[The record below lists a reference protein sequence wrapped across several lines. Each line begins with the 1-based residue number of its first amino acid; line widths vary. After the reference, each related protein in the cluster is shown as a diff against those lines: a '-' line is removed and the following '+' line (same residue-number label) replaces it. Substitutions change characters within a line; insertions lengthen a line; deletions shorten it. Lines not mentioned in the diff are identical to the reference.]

1 MNIYLR
7 VIKLVKPYWAV
18 LTISIITS
26 LIYVAFNSSSVWLT
40 ASFTKVLFPEKK
52 SSEIHQVL
60 PVAPEKAKSGVNVA
74 LKKFTDRLIVRETPA
89 ASLKALC
96 ILIFCTFLLKNI
108 FLYIKNVTISF
119 VQLRMINDVRNQ
131 IYAHLHDLSLTF
143 FNRKRGGEITSIIM
157 NDVGAMRNSFTIS
170 FDKLLVEPIN
180 ILTFMVLLFF
190 ISWQLSLLAVII
202 LPVSGLII
210 SNIGKS
216 IRRKS
221 IRTSRQI
228 AGIMAILDETLQGMR
243 VVKAFAME
251 KFEINRFV
259 AESRKYFNLLFR
271 RKKLREISSPINEIF
286 GVLIGI
292 LLLWFGGN
300 RVLAGTGIEAEDF
313 IRFIIMLFAIM
324 TPIKSLNNVTMEL
337 QEGLASAQRVFSII
351 DEKPDV
357 VEKPNA
363 VVIQSFNDKIVY
375 ENVSF
380 KYETS
385 RAEVL
390 NKVNLEIKKGEVV
403 AVVGHSG
410 AGKSTLVDLLPR
422 FYDPTGGRIL
432 IDGIPN
438 NDLTFASLRSL
449 MGIVT
454 QHTILFNDTI
464 FNNIA
469 YGIRDF
475 DPKKVAAAAEAAN
488 ALEFI
493 EEFPDKFETMIGD
506 KGLRISGGQRQRL
519 AIARALLKNPPIL
532 ILDEATS
539 SLDSESEQKVQ
550 AAIENLMKD
559 RTVLV
564 IAHRLST
571 IQNANKIVVL
581 ERGHVVETGTHAELI
596 ARENSVYRFFHDT
609 QFANLN
615 DGKV

>member
-1 MNIYLR
+1 MNVYLR
-7 VIKLVKPYWAV
+7 ILKLVKPYWVA
-18 LTISIITS
+18 LSISLITS

-40 ASFTKVLFPEKK
+40 GSFTKVLFPQKA
-52 SSEIHQVL
+52 SSEIHQII
-60 PVAPEKAKSGVNVA
+60 PVAPEKAKGGLNEA
-74 LKKFTDRLIVRETPA
+74 LKKFTDRLILRETPTG
-89 ASLKALC
+89 SLKALC
-96 ILIFCTFLLKNI
+96 VLIFCTFLLKNV
-108 FLYIKNVTISF
+108 FLYIKNVAISF
-119 VQLRMINDVRNQ
+119 VQLRLINDVRNQ
-131 IYAHLHDLSLTF
+131 IYTHLHDLSLAY

-157 NDVGAMRNSFTIS
+157 NDVSAMRHSFTVS

-180 ILTFMVLLFF
+180 ILTFMVLLFI
-190 ISWQLSLLAVII
+190 ISWQMALLAIII
-202 LPVSGLII
+202 LPVSLFII
-210 SNIGKS
+210 TKIGKS

-228 AGIMAILDETLQGMR
+228 AGILTILDETLQGMR

-251 KFEINRFV
+251 KFEIGRFV
-259 AESRKYFNLLFR
+259 AESKKYFRLLFR
-271 RKKLREISSPINEIF
+271 RKKLREISSPINETF

-357 VEKPNA
+357 VEKPDA
-363 VVIQSFNDKIVY
+363 VVIPGFNDKIVY
-375 ENVSF
+375 EDVSF

-390 NKVNLEIKKGEVV
+390 NQVSLEIKKGEIV
-403 AVVGHSG
+403 AIVGHSG

-432 IDGIPN
+432 IDGLPVA
-438 NDLTFASLRSL
+438 DLTFASLRSL

-475 DPKKVAAAAEAAN
+475 DPEKVRAAAEAAN

-493 EEFPDKFETMIGD
+493 EEFPDKFETMIGN

-539 SLDSESEQKVQ
+539 SLDTESEQKVQ
-550 AAIENLMKD
+550 TAIEHLMKD

-581 ERGHVVETGTHAELI
+581 DHGQVIETGTHGELLT
-596 ARENSVYRFFHDT
+596 REDSVYRTFYET
-609 QFANLN
+609 QFAKNE
-615 DGKV
+615 

>member
-1 MNIYLR
+1 MNVYLR
-7 VIKLVKPYWAV
+7 VLKLVKPYWAV
-18 LTISIITS
+18 LLLSFVTS

-40 ASFTKVLFPEKK
+40 GSFTKVFFPEPKNG
-52 SSEIHQVL
+52 EIHQGL
-60 PVAPEKAKSGVNVA
+60 PMAPATSEKSRGGVNEA
-74 LKKFTDRLIVRETPA
+74 LKKFTDRLILRDTPVR
-89 ASLKALC
+89 SLKALC
-96 ILIFCTFLLKNI
+96 VMIFITFLLKNV
-108 FLYIKNVTISF
+108 FLYIKNVAISY
-119 VQLRMINDVRNQ
+119 VQLRMINDVRNK
-131 IYAHLHDLSLTF
+131 IYMHLHDLSLSY

-157 NDVGAMRNSFTIS
+157 NDVNAMRNSFTVS

-180 ILTFMVLLFF
+180 ILTFMALLFI
-190 ISWQLSLLAVII
+190 ISWRMALMAVVI
-202 LPVSGLII
+202 LPISGYII
-210 SNIGKS
+210 TKIGKS

-259 AESRKYFNLLFR
+259 GESQKYFKLLFR
-271 RKKLREISSPINEIF
+271 RKKLREISSPINETF

-300 RVLAGTGIEAEDF
+300 HVLAGTGIDAEDF

-337 QEGLASAQRVFSII
+337 QEGMASAQRVFSVI
-351 DEKPDV
+351 DEQPDV

-363 VVIQSFNDKIVY
+363 LVISDFNDSIVY
-375 ENVSF
+375 KDVSF

-390 NKVNLEIKKGEVV
+390 DRVNLEIKKGEIV
-403 AVVGHSG
+403 AIVGHSG

-422 FYDPTGGRIL
+422 FYDPTSGQIL

-438 NDLTFASLRSL
+438 DRLTFASLRSL

-475 DPKKVAAAAEAAN
+475 DPEKVRAAADAAN

-539 SLDSESEQKVQ
+539 SLDTESEQKVQ
-550 AAIENLMKD
+550 AAIEHLMKE

-581 ERGHVVETGTHAELI
+581 DHGRILETGTHNELLN
-596 ARENSVYRFFHDT
+596 RENSIYRTFYET
-609 QFANLN
+609 QFAKNE
-615 DGKV
+615 

>member
-7 VIKLVKPYWAV
+7 ILKLVRPYWAA
-18 LTISIITS
+18 LGLSLITS
-26 LIYVAFNSSSVWLT
+26 LIYVIFNSSSVWLT
-40 ASFTKVLFPEKK
+40 GSFAKVLFPEGAGDGI
-52 SSEIHQVL
+52 SQVVPL
-60 PVAPEKAKSGVNVA
+60 GSGQTKGGVNQA
-74 LKKFTDRLIVRETPA
+74 LKDFTDRLILRDTPTG
-89 ASLKALC
+89 SLKALC
-96 ILIFCTFLLKNI
+96 LMIFMTFLLKNI
-108 FLYIKNVTISF
+108 FLYIKNVAIGF

-131 IYAHLHDLSLTF
+131 IYTHLHDLSLAY
-143 FNRKRGGEITSIIM
+143 FNRKRGGEIASIIM
-157 NDVGAMRNSFTIS
+157 NDVSAMRHSFTVS

-180 ILTFMVLLFF
+180 ILTFMALLFI
-190 ISWQLSLLAVII
+190 ISWQMALMAVVI
-202 LPVSGLII
+202 LPVSGFII
-210 SNIGKS
+210 SKIGQS

-221 IRTSRQI
+221 LRTSRQI

-251 KFEINRFV
+251 KFEIGRFV
-259 AESRKYFNLLFR
+259 AESKKYFKLLFR
-271 RKKLREISSPINEIF
+271 RKKLREISSPVNETF

-292 LLLWFGGN
+292 LLLWFGG
-300 RVLAGTGIEAEDF
+300 RQVLGGTGIEAEDF

-357 VEKPNA
+357 TEKPNA
-363 VVIQSFNDKIVY
+363 IVISEFKNQIVY

-380 KYETS
+380 RYETS

-390 NKVNLEIKKGEVV
+390 DQINLEIKKGEIV
-403 AVVGHSG
+403 AIVGHSG

-438 NDLTFASLRSL
+438 TDLTFASLRSL

-475 DPKKVAAAAEAAN
+475 DPQKVRAAAEAAN

-506 KGLRISGGQRQRL
+506 KGLRISGGQRQRV

-539 SLDSESEQKVQ
+539 SLDTESEQKVQ
-550 AAIENLMKD
+550 IAIERLMKD

-571 IQNANKIVVL
+571 IQNAHKIIVL
-581 ERGHVVETGTHAELI
+581 DHGRIVETGTHDALLN
-596 ARENSVYRFFHDT
+596 RKNSVYRTFYET
-609 QFANLN
+609 QFAKNE
-615 DGKV
+615 

>member
-1 MNIYLR
+1 MNIYRR
-7 VIKLVKPYWAV
+7 VLLLVKPYWAA
-18 LTISIITS
+18 LTISLITS

-40 ASFTKVLFPEKK
+40 GSFTKVLFPEKK
-52 SSEIHQVL
+52 NNAVHQIL
-60 PVAPEKAKSGVNVA
+60 QAMPTAPAKAKGGINEA
-74 LKKFTDRLIVRETPA
+74 LKKFTDRLILRDTPTG
-89 ASLKALC
+89 SLKALC
-96 ILIFCTFLLKNI
+96 VLIFCTFLLKNV
-108 FLYIKNVTISF
+108 FLYIKNVAISF

-131 IYAHLHDLSLTF
+131 IYIHLHDLSLAY

-157 NDVGAMRNSFTIS
+157 NDVSAMRHSFTVS

-180 ILTFMVLLFF
+180 ILTFMVLLFI
-190 ISWQLSLLAVII
+190 ISWQMALLAIII
-202 LPVSGLII
+202 LPVSFFII
-210 SNIGKS
+210 TKIGKS

-251 KFEINRFV
+251 KFEIGRFV
-259 AESRKYFNLLFR
+259 AESKKYFKLLFR
-271 RKKLREISSPINEIF
+271 RKKLREISSPINETF

-300 RVLAGTGIEAEDF
+300 RVLAGTGVEAEDF

-363 VVIQSFNDKIVY
+363 IVIPGFNDKIVY

-390 NKVNLEIKKGEVV
+390 NRVSLEIKKGEIV
-403 AVVGHSG
+403 AIVGHSG

-438 NDLTFASLRSL
+438 SDLTFASLRSL

-475 DPKKVAAAAEAAN
+475 DPEKVRDAAEAAN

-539 SLDSESEQKVQ
+539 SLDTESEQKVQ
-550 AAIENLMKD
+550 AAIEHLMKD

-581 ERGHVVETGTHAELI
+581 DHGCIVETGTHTELMNQP
-596 ARENSVYRFFHDT
+596 NSAYRTFYET
-609 QFANLN
+609 QFTKNE
-615 DGKV
+615 

>member
-1 MNIYLR
+1 MNVYLR
-7 VIKLVKPYWAV
+7 VLKLVKPYWAV
-18 LTISIITS
+18 LLLSFVTS

-40 ASFTKVLFPEKK
+40 GSFTKVLFPEPKNG
-52 SSEIHQVL
+52 EIHQGL
-60 PVAPEKAKSGVNVA
+60 PMAPATSEKSRGGVNEA
-74 LKKFTDRLIVRETPA
+74 LKKFTDRLILRDTPVR
-89 ASLKALC
+89 SLKALC
-96 ILIFCTFLLKNI
+96 VMIFITFLLKNV
-108 FLYIKNVTISF
+108 FLYIKNVAISY
-119 VQLRMINDVRNQ
+119 VQLRMINDVRNK
-131 IYAHLHDLSLTF
+131 IYMHLHDLSLSY

-157 NDVGAMRNSFTIS
+157 NDVNAMRNSFTVS

-180 ILTFMVLLFF
+180 ILTFMALLFI
-190 ISWQLSLLAVII
+190 ISWRMALMAVVI
-202 LPVSGLII
+202 LPISGYII
-210 SNIGKS
+210 TKIGKS

-259 AESRKYFNLLFR
+259 GESQKYFKLLFR
-271 RKKLREISSPINEIF
+271 RKKLREISSPINETF

-300 RVLAGTGIEAEDF
+300 HVLAGTGIDAEDF

-337 QEGLASAQRVFSII
+337 QEGMASAQRVFSVI
-351 DEKPDV
+351 DEQPDV

-363 VVIQSFNDKIVY
+363 LVISDFNDSIVY
-375 ENVSF
+375 KDVSF

-390 NKVNLEIKKGEVV
+390 DRVNLEIKKGEIV
-403 AVVGHSG
+403 AIVGHSG

-422 FYDPTGGRIL
+422 FYDPTSGQIL

-438 NDLTFASLRSL
+438 DRLTFASLRSL

-475 DPKKVAAAAEAAN
+475 DPEKVRAAADAAN

-493 EEFPDKFETMIGD
+493 EEFPDKFDTMIGD

-539 SLDSESEQKVQ
+539 SLDTESEQKVQ
-550 AAIENLMKD
+550 AAIEHLMKE

-581 ERGHVVETGTHAELI
+581 DHGRILETGTHNELLN
-596 ARENSVYRFFHDT
+596 RENSVYRTFYET
-609 QFANLN
+609 QFAKNE
-615 DGKV
+615 

>member
-1 MNIYLR
+1 MNVYLR
-7 VIKLVKPYWAV
+7 VLKLVKPYWAV
-18 LTISIITS
+18 LLLSFVTS

-40 ASFTKVLFPEKK
+40 GSFTKVFFPEPKNG
-52 SSEIHQVL
+52 EIHQGL
-60 PVAPEKAKSGVNVA
+60 PMAPATSEKSRGGVNEA
-74 LKKFTDRLIVRETPA
+74 LKKFTDRLILRDTPVR
-89 ASLKALC
+89 SLKALC
-96 ILIFCTFLLKNI
+96 VMIFITFLLKNV
-108 FLYIKNVTISF
+108 FLYIKNVAISY
-119 VQLRMINDVRNQ
+119 VQLRMINDVRNK
-131 IYAHLHDLSLTF
+131 IYMHLHDLSLSY

-157 NDVGAMRNSFTIS
+157 NDVNAMRNSFTVS

-180 ILTFMVLLFF
+180 ILTFMALLFI
-190 ISWQLSLLAVII
+190 ISWRMALMAVVI
-202 LPVSGLII
+202 LPISGYII
-210 SNIGKS
+210 TKIGKS

-259 AESRKYFNLLFR
+259 GESQKYFKLLFR
-271 RKKLREISSPINEIF
+271 RKKLREISSPINETF

-300 RVLAGTGIEAEDF
+300 HVLAGTGIDAEDF

-337 QEGLASAQRVFSII
+337 QEGMASAQRVFSVI
-351 DEKPDV
+351 DEQPDV

-363 VVIQSFNDKIVY
+363 LVISDFNDSIVY
-375 ENVSF
+375 KDVSF

-390 NKVNLEIKKGEVV
+390 DRVNLEIKKGEIV
-403 AVVGHSG
+403 AIVGHSG

-422 FYDPTGGRIL
+422 FYDPTSGQIL

-438 NDLTFASLRSL
+438 DRLTFASLRSL

-475 DPKKVAAAAEAAN
+475 DPEKVRAAADAAN

-493 EEFPDKFETMIGD
+493 EEFPDKFDTMIGD

-539 SLDSESEQKVQ
+539 SLDTESEQKVQ
-550 AAIENLMKD
+550 AAIEHLMKE

-581 ERGHVVETGTHAELI
+581 DHGRILETGTHNELLN
-596 ARENSVYRFFHDT
+596 RENSVYRTFYET
-609 QFANLN
+609 QFAKNE
-615 DGKV
+615 

>member
-7 VIKLVKPYWAV
+7 ILKLVRPYWAA
-18 LTISIITS
+18 LGLSLITS
-26 LIYVAFNSSSVWLT
+26 LIYVIFNSSSVWLT
-40 ASFTKVLFPEKK
+40 GSFAKVLFPEGAGDGI
-52 SSEIHQVL
+52 SQVVPL
-60 PVAPEKAKSGVNVA
+60 GSGQTKGGVNQA
-74 LKKFTDRLIVRETPA
+74 LKDFTDRLILRDTPTG
-89 ASLKALC
+89 SLKALC
-96 ILIFCTFLLKNI
+96 LMIFMTFLLKNI
-108 FLYIKNVTISF
+108 FLYIKNVAIGF

-131 IYAHLHDLSLTF
+131 IYTHLHDLSLAY
-143 FNRKRGGEITSIIM
+143 FNRKRGGEIASIIM
-157 NDVGAMRNSFTIS
+157 NDVSAMRHSFTVS

-180 ILTFMVLLFF
+180 ILTFMALLFI
-190 ISWQLSLLAVII
+190 ISWQMALMAVVI
-202 LPVSGLII
+202 LPVSGFII
-210 SNIGKS
+210 SKIGQS

-221 IRTSRQI
+221 LRTSRQI

-251 KFEINRFV
+251 KFEIGRFV
-259 AESRKYFNLLFR
+259 AESKKYFKLLFR
-271 RKKLREISSPINEIF
+271 RKKLREISSPVNETF

-292 LLLWFGGN
+292 LLLWFGG
-300 RVLAGTGIEAEDF
+300 RQVLGGTGIEAEDF

-357 VEKPNA
+357 TEKPNA
-363 VVIQSFNDKIVY
+363 IVISEFKNQIVY

-380 KYETS
+380 RYETS

-390 NKVNLEIKKGEVV
+390 DQINLEIKKGEIV
-403 AVVGHSG
+403 AIVGHSG

-438 NDLTFASLRSL
+438 TDLTFASLRSL

-475 DPKKVAAAAEAAN
+475 DPQKVRAAAEAAN

-539 SLDSESEQKVQ
+539 SLDTESEQKVQ
-550 AAIENLMKD
+550 IAIERLMKD

-571 IQNANKIVVL
+571 IQNAHKIIVL
-581 ERGHVVETGTHAELI
+581 DHGRIVETGTHDALLN
-596 ARENSVYRFFHDT
+596 RKNSVYRTFYET
-609 QFANLN
+609 QFAKNE
-615 DGKV
+615 

>member
-1 MNIYLR
+1 MNVYLR
-7 VIKLVKPYWAV
+7 ILKLVKPYWVA
-18 LTISIITS
+18 LSISLITS

-40 ASFTKVLFPEKK
+40 GSFTKVLFPQKA
-52 SSEIHQVL
+52 SSEIHQII
-60 PVAPEKAKSGVNVA
+60 PVAPEKAKGGLNEA
-74 LKKFTDRLIVRETPA
+74 LKKFTDRLILRETPTG
-89 ASLKALC
+89 SLKALC
-96 ILIFCTFLLKNI
+96 VLIFCTFLLKNV
-108 FLYIKNVTISF
+108 FLYIKNVAISF
-119 VQLRMINDVRNQ
+119 VQLRLINDVRNQ
-131 IYAHLHDLSLTF
+131 IYTHLHDLSLAY

-157 NDVGAMRNSFTIS
+157 NDVSAMRHSFTVS

-180 ILTFMVLLFF
+180 ILTFMVLLFI
-190 ISWQLSLLAVII
+190 ISWQMALLAIII
-202 LPVSGLII
+202 LPVSLFII
-210 SNIGKS
+210 TKIGKS

-251 KFEINRFV
+251 KFEIGRFV
-259 AESRKYFNLLFR
+259 AESKKYFRLLFR
-271 RKKLREISSPINEIF
+271 RKKLREISSPINETF

-357 VEKPNA
+357 VEKPDA
-363 VVIQSFNDKIVY
+363 VVIPGFNDKIVY
-375 ENVSF
+375 EDVSF

-390 NKVNLEIKKGEVV
+390 NQVSLEIKKGEIV
-403 AVVGHSG
+403 AIVGHSG

-432 IDGIPN
+432 IDGLPVA
-438 NDLTFASLRSL
+438 DLTFASLRSL

-475 DPKKVAAAAEAAN
+475 DPEKVRAAAEAAN

-493 EEFPDKFETMIGD
+493 EEFPDKFETMIGN

-539 SLDSESEQKVQ
+539 SLDTESEQKVQ
-550 AAIENLMKD
+550 TAIEHLMKD

-581 ERGHVVETGTHAELI
+581 DHGQVIETGTHGELLT
-596 ARENSVYRFFHDT
+596 REDSVYRTFYET
-609 QFANLN
+609 QFAKNE
-615 DGKV
+615 

>member
-7 VIKLVKPYWAV
+7 ILKLVRPYWAA
-18 LTISIITS
+18 LGLSLITS
-26 LIYVAFNSSSVWLT
+26 LIYVIFNSSSVWLT
-40 ASFTKVLFPEKK
+40 GSFAKVLFPEGAGDGI
-52 SSEIHQVL
+52 SQVVPL
-60 PVAPEKAKSGVNVA
+60 GSGQTKGGVNQA
-74 LKKFTDRLIVRETPA
+74 LKDFTDRLILRDTPTG
-89 ASLKALC
+89 SLKALC
-96 ILIFCTFLLKNI
+96 LMIFMTFLLKNI
-108 FLYIKNVTISF
+108 FLYIKNVAIGF

-131 IYAHLHDLSLTF
+131 IYTHLHDLSLAY
-143 FNRKRGGEITSIIM
+143 FNRKRGGEIASIIM
-157 NDVGAMRNSFTIS
+157 NDVSAMRHSFTVS

-180 ILTFMVLLFF
+180 ILTFMALLFI
-190 ISWQLSLLAVII
+190 ISWQMALMAVVI
-202 LPVSGLII
+202 LPVSGFII
-210 SNIGKS
+210 SKIGQS

-221 IRTSRQI
+221 LRTSRQI

-251 KFEINRFV
+251 KFEIGRFV
-259 AESRKYFNLLFR
+259 AESKKYFKLLFR
-271 RKKLREISSPINEIF
+271 RKKLREISSPVNETF

-292 LLLWFGGN
+292 LLLWFGG
-300 RVLAGTGIEAEDF
+300 RQVLGGTGIEAEDF

-357 VEKPNA
+357 TEKPNA
-363 VVIQSFNDKIVY
+363 IVISEFKNQIVY

-380 KYETS
+380 RYETS

-390 NKVNLEIKKGEVV
+390 DQINLEIKKGEIV
-403 AVVGHSG
+403 AIVGHSG
-410 AGKSTLVDLLPR
+410 AGKSTRVDLLPR

-438 NDLTFASLRSL
+438 TDLTFASLRSL

-475 DPKKVAAAAEAAN
+475 DPQKVRAAAEAAN

-539 SLDSESEQKVQ
+539 SLDTESEQKVQ
-550 AAIENLMKD
+550 IAIERLMKD

-571 IQNANKIVVL
+571 IQNAHKIIVL
-581 ERGHVVETGTHAELI
+581 DHGRIVETGTHDALLN
-596 ARENSVYRFFHDT
+596 RKNSVYRTFYET
-609 QFANLN
+609 QFAKNE
-615 DGKV
+615 